1 MSAGGGDAEPS
12 GSAHATRSRGA
23 LRSFLYLLLWL
34 VGRLLVA
41 AWFRFRVRGRP
52 RPFPCGPLVVA
63 ANHVSFLDP
72 VVLGAALHRPITYL
86 ITSEVARQPLFRPW
100 VWIFD
105 CIVVEADAVNV
116 EALRE
121 AQKVLRGG
129 GVIGIFPEGAISD
142 SGRLAEGQLGV
153 ASLLL
158 QGGAPVLCAG
168 IVGTHAALPR
178 GGGFPKRGPIEIRF
192 GTLVTPP
199 ARGGVLPARE
209 ARRALRDQVMAAI
222 AAQLPARM
230 GGSAPE

>member
-1 MSAGGGDAEPS
+1 VSRAADSAAA
-12 GSAHATRSRGA
+12 GSTPAVRSRGT
-23 LRSFLYLLLWL
+23 LRLLLYLLLWL
-34 VGRLLVA
+34 FGRLLFGL
-41 AWFRFRVRGRP
+41 WFRFRVRSRP
-52 RPFPCGPLVVA
+52 HPFPQGPLVVA
-63 ANHVSFLDP
+63 ANHVSYLDP
-72 VVLGAALHRPITYL
+72 IALGAALHRPITYL

-121 AQKVLRGG
+121 ALKVLRGG
-129 GVIGIFPEGAISD
+129 GVVGIFPEGAISD

-168 IVGTHAALPR
+168 IVGTHEALPR
-178 GGGFPKRGPIEIRF
+178 GRRLPRRGTIEVRF
-192 GTLVTPP
+192 GARIEPP
-199 ARGGVLPARE
+199 ARGGELPARE
-209 ARRALRDQVMAAI
+209 VRRVLRDQVMAAI

-230 GGSAPE
+230 GGSAAE